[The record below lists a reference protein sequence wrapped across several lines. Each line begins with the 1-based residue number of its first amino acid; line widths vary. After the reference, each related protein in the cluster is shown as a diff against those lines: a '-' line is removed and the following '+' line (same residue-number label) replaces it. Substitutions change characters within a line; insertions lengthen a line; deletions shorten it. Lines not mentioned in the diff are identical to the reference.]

1 MIRALFVVLLL
12 VRVCAVELR
21 CATPVV
27 AAEFSDVSELDP
39 SAAVVFGGEVLLSMD
54 IISSGQ
60 PQELLRIAPA
70 VDESSERIIFSST
83 SDTAIYLQW
92 LGASLLSSRT
102 PLSTLFHVDVV
113 VETVATGSNASIYI
127 DGQHAGSREMP
138 LPLLG
143 VQRFIKG
150 PNMPQDA
157 VITNFSL
164 SYCDPSQMAQTATGV
179 PATLSPKAA
188 LAVLLADTQGDTT
201 QAPTQAPTPA
211 PPTPAP
217 PSPAPPTPAPDTPVP
232 PTQAPTTPAPPT
244 PAPPSPAPP
253 TPAPETP
260 APPTPAPPTFVP
272 LSAAPPSV
280 ISPTPV
286 PPVENRT
293 TATVPLSG
301 RGENVFCSEQDPH
314 AVLYTTAEGQW
325 LRKDLVT
332 FAETHVDVSGVRCS
346 SAGPLRAVNAT
357 TAMRACG
364 TLVEVVT
371 YVGTVPTVARYTVS
385 GGGGWTARDVAFGGS
400 HVYVAVDTESG
411 GSVVVLDAA
420 TMGPSGVPAVE
431 WEDKVLSVAVSGDVL
446 LCSTDAGKP
455 TSPDLLAFD
464 ITSRAEPE
472 LVWRQV
478 LGVQLSPI
486 YATDTFLVGTA
497 FESAGNQ
504 LNRNTLSV
512 FTPSL
517 TGSWMDGVVLAGHLL
532 FKKYDILRALTV
544 ENGEIYVMS
553 AVSNTLYVVDVSAG
567 NPYLRVAL
575 SAQGPASLAVCG
587 HSAYV
592 LTTDS
597 AYVEVIELMK
607 LPTGVVSQPVS
618 SLSLEEI
625 NAITTTTHDCG
636 KLYVVLRTWMS
647 VVDTTDVHALRVS
660 ASAPVTDPTCG
671 TDGLL
676 VRADGK
682 VLMRCGTS
690 LSVVDFSSTPSVS
703 DRLALRGEYTWT
715 LHDGLIYLIVPVNET
730 FVEMRTHDAMTLSE
744 LELSSIFLDNVD
756 AAALPLLACLGDYMY
771 AAVGTALF
779 VLTAGAGATEEKTRH
794 TLPAPLV
801 RLTASDGRLYMQQA
815 VGGQITV
822 VSAGPDLAQVGEVA
836 VATGGVLLSS
846 QQHAYIA
853 ENVDDYLLRI
863 TENLTLQATTHLSG
877 TVAGV
882 SEGYGYLFIAT
893 SSGVLVHSET
903 AENAACKPASSD
915 SGLPAVLVVQT
926 VLACVFVVLTVLL
939 RTASWLLFRKKGAT
953 PPPPRDPHR
962 EAAIPPRDAKQVR
975 FAPDVEAGSSA
986 EMQMISAH
994 SGWISSEGAANPA
1007 EPCDGTVRLLDSV
1020 VVQ

>member
-1 MIRALFVVLLL
+1 M
-12 VRVCAVELR
+12 
-21 CATPVV
+21 
-27 AAEFSDVSELDP
+27 
-39 SAAVVFGGEVLLSMD
+39 
-54 IISSGQ
+54 
-60 PQELLRIAPA
+60 
-70 VDESSERIIFSST
+70 
-83 SDTAIYLQW
+83 
-92 LGASLLSSRT
+92 
-102 PLSTLFHVDVV
+102 
-113 VETVATGSNASIYI
+113 
-127 DGQHAGSREMP
+127 
-138 LPLLG
+138 
-143 VQRFIKG
+143 
-150 PNMPQDA
+150 
-157 VITNFSL
+157 
-164 SYCDPSQMAQTATGV
+164 
-179 PATLSPKAA
+179 
-188 LAVLLADTQGDTT
+188 
-201 QAPTQAPTPA
+201 
-211 PPTPAP
+211 
-217 PSPAPPTPAPDTPVP
+217 
-232 PTQAPTTPAPPT
+232 
-244 PAPPSPAPP
+244 
-253 TPAPETP
+253 
-260 APPTPAPPTFVP
+260 
-272 LSAAPPSV
+272 
-280 ISPTPV
+280 
-286 PPVENRT
+286 
-293 TATVPLSG
+293 
-301 RGENVFCSEQDPH
+301 
-314 AVLYTTAEGQW
+314 
-325 LRKDLVT
+325 T

-455 TSPDLLAFD
+455 TSPDLLAFN

-517 TGSWMDGVVLAGHLL
+517 TGSWMDGVVLAGHLGL
-532 FKKYDILRALTV
+532 GKYATLSALTV
-544 ENGEIYVMS
+544 ENGEMYFFS
-553 AVSNTLYVVDVSAG
+553 PVSNMIYVVDVSAG

-592 LTTDS
+592 LTSDS
-597 AYVEVIELMK
+597 KHVEVIELMK
-607 LPTGVVSQPVS
+607 LPTGVVSETLS
-618 SLSLEEI
+618 SFPLTGI
-625 NAITTTTHDCG
+625 NAISVYDCG
-636 KLYVVLRTWMS
+636 KLYVVGREEMS

-730 FVEMRTHDAMTLSE
+730 FVEMRTHDAMTLST
-744 LELSSIFLDNVD
+744 LSSIFLDNVD
-756 AAALPLLACLGDYMY
+756 AAALPLLACLGDYVY

-779 VLTAGAGATEEKTRH
+779 VLAAADAGAAEEKTRH

-815 VGGQITV
+815 VGGQITI

-853 ENVDDYLLRI
+853 ENVNGQASLLLI
-863 TENLTLQATTHLSG
+863 TADVELATKAHISVQG
-877 TVAGV
+877 AGV
-882 SEGYGYLFIAT
+882 AEGYGYLFVASSDGVTVLAGGTMPTLCTQT
-893 SSGVLVHSET
+893 ST
-903 AENAACKPASSD
+903 PAPASS
-915 SGLPAVLVVQT
+915 SPVVYIVVVVLVVIA
-926 VLACVFVVLTVLL
+926 VCIAVACLVRKLL
-939 RTASWLLFRKKGAT
+939 SLRYSDKECA
-953 PPPPRDPHR
+953 R
-962 EAAIPPRDAKQVR
+962 EHN
-975 FAPDVEAGSSA
+975 EMGSSQA
-986 EMQMISAH
+986 MRIVHVSDQGDDPPLES
-994 SGWISSEGAANPA
+994 
-1007 EPCDGTVRLLDSV
+1007 LLQWDV
-1020 VVQ
+1020 VY